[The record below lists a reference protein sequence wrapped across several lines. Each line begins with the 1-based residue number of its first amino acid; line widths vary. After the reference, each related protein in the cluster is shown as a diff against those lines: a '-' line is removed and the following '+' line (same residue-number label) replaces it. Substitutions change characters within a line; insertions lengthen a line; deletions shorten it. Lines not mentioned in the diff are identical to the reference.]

1 MKSHLQSYPC
11 PLQINSF
18 WNLGFLLGITIILQI
33 ITGIFLGLHYTS
45 DLNSAYS
52 SLFFFIREI
61 FYGWCLRYLHS
72 SGASFVFL
80 FLFLH
85 LGRAISYG
93 SYFYNPNTWFSG
105 IILFF
110 FCLYLLQTH
119 FGISS
124 FSHPDNALEVCGLL
138 TPLHIVPEW
147 YFLCQYAML
156 KAVPNKNAGFI
167 ILLTSNSAVVY
178 PRVNNFS
185 ILILS
190 LSYLFLILSLISEF
204 GGGTGWT
211 LYPPLSTSFMSLSP
225 SSTGNLIFGL
235 LISGI
240 SSCLTSLNFWTTILN
255 LRSYYLT
262 LKTMPLFPWA
272 LLITGGMLL
281 LTLPILSGALLM
293 VLADLHSNTL
303 FFDPIFGGDP
313 IFYQHLFWF
322 FGHPEVYILI
332 IPAFGII
339 SITISGILQKIIF
352 GNQSMIFAMSCIS
365 LLGSVVWGH
374 HMYTVG
380 LETDTRAYFSGVTI
394 LISLPTGTKIF
405 NWLSTYL
412 GNPPLLQLKTNSPFF
427 GLLFLLMFTIGG
439 STGIILG
446 NAAVDLGLHDTY
458 YVVAHFHFVLSLGA
472 VIAIFSG
479 VIFNGEKI
487 VGSKNL
493 LPSSSSRNSL
503 YHLVSTFIGILLTF
517 SPMHFLGF
525 NVMPRRIP
533 DFPDPKVNIFHVKSQ
548 SLIYSLGIRILS
560 PFLGISVDGG
570 LTTCPT
576 FPQRFQE
583 PEKLV

>member
-1 MKSHLQSYPC
+1 MGYQRRLHGHRSLKISSGM
-11 PLQINSF
+11 SF
-18 WNLGFLLGITIILQI
+18 LSLVKNCNHKRLGI
-33 ITGIFLGLHYTS
+33 Y
-45 DLNSAYS
+45 
-52 SLFFFIREI
+52 
-61 FYGWCLRYLHS
+61 
-72 SGASFVFL
+72 
-80 FLFLH
+80 
-85 LGRAISYG
+85 
-93 SYFYNPNTWFSG
+93 
-105 IILFF
+105 
-110 FCLYLLQTH
+110 YLLSAFI
-119 FGISS
+119 FGISGTLIS
-124 FSHPDNALEVCGLL
+124 VLMRIELYSSGNRIITPENQNFYNVSITLHGLL
-138 TPLHIVPEW
+138 MIF
-147 YFLCQYAML
+147 FLVMPGL
-156 KAVPNKNAGFI
+156 FGGFG
-167 ILLTSNSAVVY
+167 
-178 PRVNNFS
+178 NNFS
-185 ILILS
+185 ILILFP
-190 LSYLFLILSLISEF
+190 SYLLLILSLISEF

-281 LTLPILSGALLM
+281 LTLPILSGALLL

-339 SITISGILQKIIF
+339 SIIISGISQKIIF

-365 LLGSVVWGH
+365 LLGSLVWGH

-380 LETDTRAYFSGVTI
+380 LETDTRAYFTGVTI

-412 GNPPLLQLKTNSPFF
+412 GNPPLLHLRTSSALFA
-427 GLLFLLMFTIGG
+427 LLFLLMFTIGG
-439 STGIILG
+439 STGVILG
-446 NAAVDLGLHDTY
+446 NAAVDIGLHDTY

-479 VIFNGEKI
+479 ITFNGEKI
-487 VGSKNL
+487 LASKSL
-493 LPSSSSRNSL
+493 LPSPSSTLSL
-503 YHLVSTFIGILLTF
+503 FHLVLTLVGILLTF
-517 SPMHFLGF
+517 SPMHFLGRKCIGEK
-525 NVMPRRIP
+525 VRRIP
-533 DFPDPKVNIFHVKSQ
+533 
-548 SLIYSLGIRILS
+548 
-560 PFLGISVDGG
+560 
-570 LTTCPT
+570 T
-576 FPQRFQE
+576 
-583 PEKLV
+583 